1 MKPLLL
7 AGFFLFHSLS
17 VGMAI
22 QPPVSVPLPNAVK
35 ESDMDFGACR
45 IVRGNEQEPV
55 DAEVV
60 KALLGLS
67 TLADASKRPNLQGK
81 GQEETQYL
89 LVFKQPVTIGTV
101 LGSVGEIKIL
111 KPGAPL
117 PPNLAK
123 PDDWQSLDA
132 APNQTAPRFI
142 PLPPHAT
149 TQAILLS
156 TPILRYGPADVRL
169 IVPRLTNHTPSA
181 IANAQAE
188 YTSEP
193 FLSAPTT
200 YDAGRITRGR
210 GEWLSSGK
218 NAHGINPTEPITE
231 VAPTWFIL
239 SWPEK
244 RQIDGV
250 LLQDN
255 FEQFDLQIFNSPAG
269 INPAAATDEE
279 WKTIGKFQQTRNA
292 GQRWLTFAPVQ
303 TRALRL
309 RITKTAAIE
318 EAVARLSGF
327 HVFADLG
334 EKPVPAAPVQVREES
349 PVRIPYE
356 LAQDGLVTLAIDGSD
371 GRRVRNLIAN
381 VQQSAGKNAV
391 AWDLKDESG
400 LYVPPGKYHW
410 KAITHPPLELR
421 YEMTAYPNVNTYF
434 PERPAWLTGMDG
446 SGGWMADH
454 SAPSALCAAGGS
466 VFIGAPCAESGVGL
480 VECDLEGR
488 KLWGHH
494 EFAAWTGCR
503 MLASDGQSLFNTS
516 TIVGFAMARLDKT
529 TDGIWAVDLKTKEIR
544 TVALLAPS
552 AERKRGVQG
561 FAARDNKLY
570 LAINSPEDWL
580 NNAAAAGDV
589 DSLNCLPNYGMA
601 RKERF
606 PHEVVFDPR
615 TDFLRLFRLKD
626 TPSGQGSPSAGLT
639 WLESTK
645 NPDRQQYILLAF
657 NKPVAIGSL
666 VFPPPP
672 KEEKVQ
678 FQISVLKPDAPYPPR
693 PQEKDDWQVIPLT
706 DKSPWS
712 VQVLPK
718 GLITRA
724 LRFTFLRGGEGMADD
739 ILTDIEDKKSGPSLD
754 KVDSTSAKK
763 SSFEGADAGAWQ
775 RRLEG
780 MKLLSR
786 RFENLF
792 SSATVRVNS
801 GKVSPD
807 GVWDAQRSEPLSP
820 AEPAIYAMEWK
831 QPQSFRGLA
840 IKEIDG
846 ETTEVDAYTGPAD
859 KPVDIEATGGWEK
872 VATYSQQRREY
883 YQPDPFHNSTARYL
897 DGYVDFGRE
906 INTRALR
913 LRVIKQ
919 WDSKP
924 HWPAAVRVAGVR
936 SDQGGQTL
944 DPKRCHVY
952 GVAPLKYLGGEVPVD
967 TLTTQRVE
975 VIDAT
980 TGKLVQEVPLPG
992 AGTHG
997 GGPARGNGLAFNA
1010 RGDLFALA
1018 NNQLVCV
1025 DLSGGGAPRVLV
1037 SDLIEPAA
1045 LACDAEGNF
1054 FIFDAANDRK
1064 NIRVYSPEGKFL
1076 RLIGEPG
1083 GSQAGAWN
1091 QNRMEGVCALA
1102 VDPHGQIWAA
1112 HQTFWPKRV
1121 SLWNHDGKFLKELLG
1136 PTYYGGGGCLDPG
1149 DKRRFFYGPLEF
1161 EIDWQTGKTRLKN
1174 LTSLDGD
1181 ATGDVPRRVNDRLYL
1196 VNTTPTNVHAP
1207 CGLVYLHEGDH
1218 ARLVAVIGIAGEC
1231 KQMLDPKLIKAFG
1244 GKVLLNYI
1252 CAWSDLH
1259 GDGQVHPEDVQLW
1272 PKPKERTPVTFDNQ
1286 LGAQIGPI
1294 GFRVKQWL
1302 PNGVPVYERVDS
1314 PGVWNG
1320 RTLRLD
1326 NGNFYHFEDDS
1337 HEKVCAVL
1345 EPDGKPLWTYRTE
1358 GPGTQALTRAKPP
1371 FPGQIVSGL
1380 GIAGHLTAHAGDLG
1394 EFLVCNNNV
1403 GAFNIMTADGLFAGR
1418 FFRDLREPHV
1428 LPWSS
1433 TENTR
1438 GMRLDD
1444 VSPGQEHFNG
1454 YVCRTED
1461 NRYYVVAGHNHAS
1474 IVEIVGMDRFKR
1486 FSGEISVDTGALT
1499 ATQTWERETGT
1510 QKVYARAPVID
1521 CYRMAAPPKLDGKFN
1536 GWPSV
1541 GAELDGNAKFR
1552 IGYDDENLYLA
1563 YEIDQRGPLKN
1574 QGKQWDYLFKTGASV
1589 DLQIGVDPNAPE
1601 DRRAPVAGDLRLLL
1615 TFMGDDP
1622 VGVLYQAVVPGA
1634 PAEKAWQ
1641 AVSGVGSV
1649 SFDRVTRLEK
1659 TKFMSIGDNDHYV
1672 AQAAI
1677 PLAALGLKIT
1687 PELRLKM
1694 DWGILTSGP
1703 DGTEVLQREYWANK
1717 VTTQITADTPS
1728 EAALHPEL
1736 WGHIRFH
1743 SEIANARLD
1752 PSVKKP
1758 DKALNDLLND
1768 LK

>member
-1 MKPLLL
+1 MKLLPLL
-7 AGFFLFHSLS
+7 AGLLLLQSLTS
-17 VGMAI
+17 GMAV
-22 QPPVSVPLPNAVK
+22 PPPAAVPFPSAVK
-35 ESDMDFGACR
+35 ESDIDFATCR
-45 IVRGNEQEPV
+45 IVSGSSQEPV
-55 DAEVV
+55 DAEAL

-67 TLADASKRPNLQGK
+67 VPPADSSKRSSCSTK
-81 GQEETQYL
+81 EKEEAQYL
-89 LVFKQPVTIGTV
+89 LVFKQPVAIGTV
-101 LGSVGEIKIL
+101 LGSVGDIKIL
-111 KPGAPL
+111 KPGAPI
-117 PPNLAK
+117 PPNPANL
-123 PDDWQSLDA
+123 DDWQPLDA
-132 APNQTAPRFI
+132 APNQTSPRFI
-142 PLPPHAT
+142 PLPPQAT
-149 TQAILLS
+149 TRALLFS

-169 IVPRLTNHTPSA
+169 LAPRLTNHTPSA
-181 IANAQAE
+181 TANAQAE

-200 YDAGRITRGR
+200 YDAGRITRGYGDWR
-210 GEWLSSGK
+210 SSGK

-231 VAPTWFIL
+231 VAPSWFIL

-255 FEQFDLQIFNSPAG
+255 FEQFELQTFNGPAG

-279 WKTIGKFQQTRNA
+279 WKTVSKFQQTLN
-292 GQRWLTFAPVQ
+292 GEQRWLTFTPVQ

-309 RITKTAAIE
+309 RITKTAVSE
-318 EAVARLSGF
+318 EAVARLVGF

-334 EKPVPAAPVQVREES
+334 TKPVPTAPVQVREE
-349 PVRIPYE
+349 PPIKIPYE
-356 LAQDGLVTLAIDGSD
+356 LAQAGLVTLAIDGAD
-371 GRRVRNLIAN
+371 GRRVRNLVAN
-381 VQQSAGKNAV
+381 IQQSAGKNAV
-391 AWDLKDESG
+391 AWDLKDENG

-421 YEMTAYPNVNTYF
+421 YEMTVYPNINTYF

-454 SAPSALCAAGGS
+454 TAPRAICSAGES
-466 VFIGAPCAESGVGL
+466 VFIGSPCSESGVGL
-480 VECDLEGR
+480 VECDLDGR

-494 EFAAWTGCR
+494 EFAAWTGCS
-503 MLASDGQSLFNTS
+503 MLASDGKSLFNTS
-516 TIVGFAMARLDKT
+516 TVVGFATSGLDKT
-529 TDGIWAVDLKTKEIR
+529 TDGIWAVDLKTREIR
-544 TVALLAPS
+544 TVTMLAPS

-561 FAARDNKLY
+561 FAAHDNKIY
-570 LAINSPEDWL
+570 LAIHSPDNWL

-589 DSLNCLPNYGMA
+589 DPLNCLPNYGTP

-615 TDFLRLFRLKD
+615 KDFLRLFRLQD
-626 TPSGQGSPSAGLT
+626 TPPGQGSSSTGLS

-645 NPDRQQYILLAF
+645 TPDRLQHILLAF

-678 FQISVLKPDAPYPPR
+678 FQISILKSGAPYPPR
-693 PQEKDDWQVIPLT
+693 PQEKDDWEVIPLT
-706 DKSPWS
+706 DKSTWA
-712 VQVLPK
+712 VQTLPA
-718 GLITRA
+718 GITTRA
-724 LRFTFLRGGEGMADD
+724 LRFTFMKGGEGVADD
-739 ILTDIEDKKSGPSLD
+739 ILSDIEDKKGGPSLD
-754 KVDSTSAKK
+754 KVDSTSSKK

-780 MKLLSR
+780 VKLLSR

-807 GVWDAQRSEPLSP
+807 GTWDAQRAEPLSP
-820 AEPAIYAMEWK
+820 EQPAIYAMEWK

-846 ETTEVDAYTGPAD
+846 EVTEVDAYTGPSDA
-859 KPVDIEATGGWEK
+859 PVDIQSVEGWEK
-872 VATYSQQRREY
+872 VATYTQPRREY
-883 YQPDPFHNSTARYL
+883 YQPDPFHNSLARYL
-897 DGYVDFGRE
+897 DGCVDFGRE
-906 INTRALR
+906 VKTRALR
-913 LRVIKQ
+913 LRIVKQ
-919 WDSKP
+919 WDSQP
-924 HWPAAVRVAGVR
+924 HHTVGVR
-936 SDQGGQTL
+936 ADQGGTTL
-944 DPKRCHVY
+944 DLKRCHVY
-952 GVAPLKYLGGEVPVD
+952 GVAPVKYLGGEAPVD
-967 TLTTQRVE
+967 TLITQRVE
-975 VIDAT
+975 VVDAA
-980 TGKLVQEVPLPG
+980 TGKLLQEAPLPE
-992 AGTHG
+992 AGTPG
-997 GGPARGNGLAFNA
+997 GGPARGNGLAINA

-1018 NNQLVCV
+1018 NNQLVRV
-1025 DLSGGGAPRVLV
+1025 NLSGGAPRVLT
-1037 SDLIEPAA
+1037 SDLIEPTA
-1045 LACDAEGNF
+1045 LACDTEGNF
-1054 FIFDAANDRK
+1054 FIFDAAKDRK
-1064 NIRVYSPEGKFL
+1064 NIRVYGPEGKFL
-1076 RLIGEPG
+1076 RLVGAPG
-1083 GSQAGAWN
+1083 GSQAGAWDP
-1091 QNRMEGVCALA
+1091 NRMEGVSALA

-1121 SLWNHDGKFLKELLG
+1121 SLWSHEGQFLKELLG
-1136 PTYYGGGGCLDPG
+1136 PTYYGGGGCIDPG

-1161 EIDWQTGKTRLKN
+1161 EIDWKTGKTRLKN

-1181 ATGDVPRRVNDRLYL
+1181 ATSDVPRRVNDRLYL
-1196 VNTTPTNVHAP
+1196 VNTTPTNVAAP

-1218 ARLVAVIGIAGEC
+1218 ARLVAAIGIAGNC
-1231 KQMLDPKLIKAFG
+1231 KQMLDPKLVKAFG
-1244 GKVLLNYI
+1244 GKVLLDYI

-1314 PGVWNG
+1314 PSVWNG
-1320 RTLRLD
+1320 RTVRLD

-1345 EPDGKPLWTYRTE
+1345 QPDGKPLWTHRTE
-1358 GPGTQALTRAKPP
+1358 GSGVQALTRAKPP
-1371 FPGQIVSGL
+1371 FPGQIMSDL

-1403 GAFNIMTADGLFAGR
+1403 GVFNIMTADGLFAGR
-1418 FFRDLREPHV
+1418 FFRDLREPHI

-1433 TENTR
+1433 PENTR

-1444 VSPGQEHFNG
+1444 VTPGQEHFNG

-1474 IVEIVGMDRFKR
+1474 IVEITGMDLFKR
-1486 FSGEISVDTGALT
+1486 FSGDISVDAGALT
-1499 ATQTWERETGT
+1499 TTQKWERETGT

-1521 CYRMAAPPKLDGKFN
+1521 CYRMTAPPKLDGKFN
-1536 GWPSV
+1536 DWPGVS
-1541 GAELDGNAKFR
+1541 AQLDGNAKFR

-1615 TFMGDDP
+1615 TFVGDEP
-1622 VGVLYQAVVPGA
+1622 TAVLYQSVVPGV
-1634 PAEKAWQ
+1634 PQEKVWQ
-1641 AVSGVGSV
+1641 VISGVGSV

-1659 TKFMSIGDNDHYV
+1659 PKFFSIGDSDHYV

-1677 PLAALGLKIT
+1677 PLATLGLKIT

-1703 DGTEVLQREYWANK
+1703 DGTEVLQREYWSNK
-1717 VTTQITADTPS
+1717 VTTQITADAPS
-1728 EAALHPEL
+1728 EASLHPDL

-1743 SEIANARLD
+1743 AETANARLD
-1752 PSVKKP
+1752 PSAKKP

>member
-1 MKPLLL
+1 MKCLPLFAGLFLL
-7 AGFFLFHSLS
+7 HGLTA
-17 VGMAI
+17 GMAV
-22 QPPVSVPLPNAVK
+22 PPPAPVPFPNAVK
-35 ESDMDFGACR
+35 ESDVDFGACR
-45 IVRGNEQEPV
+45 IVRGSEQEPV
-55 DAEVV
+55 DAEAL
-60 KALLGLS
+60 KDLLGLS
-67 TLADASKRPNLQGK
+67 ATPSDTATRPTPQGK
-81 GQEETQYL
+81 EKEEEQYL
-89 LVFKQPVTIGTV
+89 IVFKQPVAIGTV
-101 LGSVGEIKIL
+101 LGGVGDIKL
-111 KPGAPL
+111 HRPGAPL
-117 PPNLAK
+117 PPNPSN
-123 PDDWQSLDA
+123 PDDWEPLDA
-132 APNQTAPRFI
+132 APNQSAPRFV
-142 PLPPHAT
+142 PLPPRAT
-149 TQAILLS
+149 VRALLLS
-156 TPILRYGPADVRL
+156 TPILRDGPAALRL
-169 IVPRLTNHTPSA
+169 LAPRLTNYTPSA
-181 IANAQAE
+181 TANAQAE

-193 FLSAPTT
+193 FLSAPVT

-210 GEWLSSGK
+210 GEWISSGK
-218 NAHGINPTEPITE
+218 NAGGINPTAPITE
-231 VAPTWFIL
+231 VDPTWFIL

-255 FEQFDLQIFNSPAG
+255 FEQFDLQIFNGPAG

-279 WKTIGKFQQTRNA
+279 WKTIPKFKQTLNA
-292 GQRWLTFAPVQ
+292 EQRWLTFAPEQ

-309 RITKTAAIE
+309 RITKTSE
-318 EAVARLSGF
+318 DAVARLAGF

-334 EKPVPAAPVQVREES
+334 EKPVPAAALQVREEP
-349 PVRIPYE
+349 PVKIRYE
-356 LAQDGLVTLAIDGSD
+356 LAQDGLVTLVVDGPD

-381 VQQSAGKNAV
+381 VQQSAGKNTA
-391 AWDLKDESG
+391 AWDLKDENG
-400 LYVPPGKYHW
+400 LYVPPGNYRW

-446 SGGWMADH
+446 SGGWLADH
-454 SAPSALCAAGGS
+454 SAPHAICAVGDS
-466 VFIGAPCAESGVGL
+466 VFIGSPVAESGVSL
-480 VECDLEGR
+480 IECDLDGR
-488 KLWGHH
+488 KLWGRHD
-494 EFAAWTGCR
+494 FAAWTGCS
-503 MLASDGQSLFNTS
+503 MLASDGKSLFNTD
-516 TIVGFAMARLDKT
+516 TAAGFAKADLDKN
-529 TDGIWAVDLKTKEIR
+529 TDGIWAVDLKTKEVR
-544 TVALLAPS
+544 TVAMLEPTATR
-552 AERKRGVQG
+552 ERGVQG
-561 FAARDNKLY
+561 FAARDNKIY
-570 LAINSPEDWL
+570 LAIHAPDDWFD
-580 NNAAAAGDV
+580 NAAAGADV
-589 DSLNCLPNYGMA
+589 DPLNCLPTYGTP
-601 RKERF
+601 RKARF

-626 TPSGQGSPSAGLT
+626 TPPGQASSNAGLS

-645 NPDRQQYILLAF
+645 TADPRQYILIAF

-678 FQISVLKPDAPYPPR
+678 FQISVLKPGAPYPPR
-693 PQEKDDWQVIPLT
+693 PQEKEDWQVIPLT
-706 DKSPWS
+706 DKSAWA
-712 VQVLPK
+712 VQALPE
-718 GLITRA
+718 GTTTRA
-724 LRFTFLRGGEGMADD
+724 VRLTFLRGGEGAADD
-739 ILTDIEDKKSGPSLD
+739 ILSDVEDKKSGPSLD
-754 KVDSTSAKK
+754 TIDSTPSGK

-780 MKLLSR
+780 MKLLRR

-792 SSATVRVNS
+792 NSATVRVNS
-801 GKVSPD
+801 GKLSPD
-807 GVWDAQRSEPLSP
+807 GSWDAQRAEPLSAAQP
-820 AEPAIYAMEWK
+820 AVYAMEWK

-846 ETTEVDAYTGPAD
+846 EETEVDAYTGPAGA
-859 KPVDIEATGGWEK
+859 PVDIESAEGWEK
-872 VATYSQQRREY
+872 VATYRQPRREY
-883 YQPDPFHNSTARYL
+883 YQPDPFHNSQARYL
-897 DGYVDFGRE
+897 DGYADFGRE
-906 INTRALR
+906 VSTRALR
-913 LRVIKQ
+913 LRVVKQ

-924 HWPAAVRVAGVR
+924 HHPAGVR

-944 DPKRCHVY
+944 DLKRCHIY
-952 GVAPLKYLGGEVPVD
+952 GVAPLKYLGGEPPVD
-967 TLTTQRVE
+967 TLTTQRIE
-975 VIDAT
+975 IIDAA
-980 TGKLVQEVPLPG
+980 TGKLVQEVPLAG
-992 AGTHG
+992 AGTPG
-997 GGPARGNGLAFNA
+997 GGPPRGNGLAFNA
-1010 RGDLFALA
+1010 RGGLFALA
-1018 NNQLVCV
+1018 NDKLVRV
-1025 DLSGGGAPRVLV
+1025 DLSGGAPQVLV
-1037 SDLIEPAA
+1037 GDLVEPSA

-1054 FIFDAANDRK
+1054 FIFDAAKDRK

-1076 RLIGEPG
+1076 RLIGAPG
-1083 GSQAGAWN
+1083 GSQAGAWDP
-1091 QNRMEGVCALA
+1091 NRMEGVCALA
-1102 VDPHGQIWAA
+1102 VDPRGQVWAA

-1121 SLWNHDGKFLKELLG
+1121 SLWSHDGKFLKEFLG

-1149 DKRRFFYGPLEF
+1149 DKRRLFYGPLEF

-1181 ATGDVPRRVNDRLYL
+1181 ATGDVPRRVNNRLYL

-1207 CGLVYLHEGDH
+1207 CGLVYLYEGGH
-1218 ARLVAVIGIAGEC
+1218 ARLVAAVGIAGDC
-1231 KQMLDPKLIKAFG
+1231 KQMLDPKLVKAFG
-1244 GKVLLNYI
+1244 GKVLLDYL

-1272 PKPKERTPVTFDNQ
+1272 PKPKESTPVTFDNQ

-1326 NGNFYHFEDDS
+1326 NGNFYHFEGDD
-1337 HEKVCAVL
+1337 HEKVCAAL
-1345 EPDGKPLWTYRTE
+1345 QPDGKPLWTYRTE
-1358 GPGTQALTRAKPP
+1358 GSGVQALTRAKPP
-1371 FPGQIVSGL
+1371 YPGQIVSEL

-1394 EFLVCNNNV
+1394 EFLVFNTNV
-1403 GAFNIMTADGLFAGR
+1403 GVFNIMTADGLFAGK
-1418 FFRDLREPHV
+1418 FFGDLREPHV
-1428 LPWSS
+1428 LPWSC
-1433 TENTR
+1433 TENDR

-1444 VSPGQEHFNG
+1444 ITLGQEHFNG

-1461 NRYYVVAGHNHAS
+1461 NRYYAVAGHNHS
-1474 IVEIVGMDRFKR
+1474 SVVEIAGIDRFKR
-1486 FSGEISVDTGALT
+1486 FGGEMTVDAGALT
-1499 ATQTWERETGT
+1499 ATQAWERETAT

-1521 CYRMAAPPKLDGKFN
+1521 CYRMAAPPKLDGRLN
-1536 GWPSV
+1536 DWPGVS
-1541 GAELDGNAKFR
+1541 AELDGNAKFR

-1574 QGKQWDYLFKTGASV
+1574 QGKQWDLLFKTGASV

-1601 DRRAPVAGDLRLLL
+1601 DRHAPVAGDLRLLL

-1622 VGVLYQAVVPGA
+1622 AAVLYEAVVPGV
-1634 PAEKAWQ
+1634 PAKKAWQ

-1659 TKFMSIGDNDHYV
+1659 PKFVSVGDNEHYV
-1672 AQAAI
+1672 AEAAI

-1717 VTTQITADTPS
+1717 VTQITADAPS
-1728 EAALHPEL
+1728 EAELHPDL

-1743 SEIANARLD
+1743 PETADARLD
-1752 PSVKKP
+1752 PSTKKP
-1758 DKALNDLLND
+1758 DKALDDLLND